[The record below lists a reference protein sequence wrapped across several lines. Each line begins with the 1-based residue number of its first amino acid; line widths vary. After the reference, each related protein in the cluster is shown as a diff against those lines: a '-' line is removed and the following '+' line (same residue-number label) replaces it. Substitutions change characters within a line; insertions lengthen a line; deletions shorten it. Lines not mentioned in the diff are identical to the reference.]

1 MYRKPY
7 HKFLQNFPVMYVS
20 QVTMCVSSQI
30 SERVTEEGSFAK
42 NFATSSDSQNAIKKK
57 KKNLLNQMEA
67 INPLNH
73 YYNLFCLGRLSE
85 NISKVR
91 IAVLLFL
98 KNKITQWS
106 RIGRK

>member
-1 MYRKPY
+1 MYHKLH
-7 HKFLQNFPVMYVS
+7 HKFLQNFPVVDVS
-20 QVTMCVSSQI
+20 QVVMCVTLQI
-30 SERVTEEGSFAK
+30 SERVTREGSFAK
-42 NFATSSDSQNAIKKK
+42 GFAMSSDSQNTIKKI
-57 KKNLLNQMEA
+57 KNLLNQMEA

-98 KNKITQWS
+98 KIKLHN
-106 RIGRK
+106 GAE